1 LGLSI
6 VRDLVT
12 TQLGGTI
19 AMHTDGGTVVVLTVP
34 INQAEESNDSAY
46 PAPSPL
52 AALDG

>member
-1 LGLSI
+1 

-34 INQAEESNDSAY
+34 INQTDENNDGQY
-46 PAPSPL
+46 PGSSPL
-52 AALDG
+52 AALEG